1 MAEYQEYD
9 APERFV
15 IDSDRKAEW
24 AINRIKEIAADK
36 QKWLDFYTAK
46 IEAVTDECDYKTANL
61 TEKLREYFLTLDAA
75 KETKTQFSY
84 ELPSGK
90 LILKKSKYDFKITD
104 EDKFT
109 AAVAERLP
117 KLMKTKTVAKPD
129 WAEIKKRLELPPFG
143 GSPLFLTEDGEVIP
157 LEGEVIPLE
166 GVEYKAEPE
175 KFEVK

>member
-1 MAEYQEYD
+1 MTEYQEYD

-24 AINRIKEIAADK
+24 AVNRIKEIAADK
-36 QKWLDFYTAK
+36 QKWLDFYAAK
-46 IEAVTDECDYKTANL
+46 IEAVIDECDYKTSNL
-61 TEKLREYFLTLDAA
+61 TEKLRQYFLTLEGA

-90 LILKKSKYDFKITD
+90 LVLKKAKTEFKITD

-117 KLMKTKTVAKPD
+117 ELMKTKTVAKPD
-129 WAEIKKRLELPPFG
+129 WAAIKKRVFRLASG
-143 GSPLFLTEDGEVIP
+143 DVGYADDDGEITM
-157 LEGEVIPLE
+157 LN
-166 GVEYKAEPE
+166 GVELIDVPE